1 MIDYIKG
8 QIIELTP
15 TELVLE
21 NHGIGY
27 SILISLQ
34 TYEAF
39 QLQTQAVA
47 YIHHY
52 IREDEELFYGFATKD
67 ERELFRLLIG
77 VSGIGVASA
86 RMMLSTL
93 SSEEIRQAILA
104 GDVNR
109 IKSVKGIGLKSAQ
122 RLILELKDK
131 VAKGE
136 GAETP
141 PSSRPTIPPW
151 WTKPQPPLP
160 CWDSPKPIS
169 ARSCRAYSKNTPTQR
184 WKTSS
189 SLPCKN
195 FNVPRGTIFE
205 LTTEINQQNG
215 NIGGGDPGDSGSLSN
230 GLGLVSFQFLATL
243 NGQTLNL
250 VKIKVGRNPDVLQA
264 RILLGL

>member
-21 NHGIGY
+21 NQGIGY

-52 IREDEELFYGFATKD
+52 IREDEELYYGFATKD

-104 GDVNR
+104 EDIHK

-122 RLILELKDK
+122 RLVLELKDK
-131 VAKGE
+131 IVK
-136 GAETP
+136 
-141 PSSRPTIPPW
+141 
-151 WTKPQPPLP
+151 
-160 CWDSPKPIS
+160 
-169 ARSCRAYSKNTPTQR
+169 
-184 WKTSS
+184 
-189 SLPCKN
+189 
-195 FNVPRGTIFE
+195 
-205 LTTEINQQNG
+205 
-215 NIGGGDPGDSGSLSN
+215 GGGSDNTVLFKADQSALMDEASTALVMLGFSKANIAKVLPGILKDN
-230 GLGLVSFQFLATL
+230 PNAKVED
-243 NGQTLNL
+243 
-250 VKIKVGRNPDVLQA
+250 VIKAALKRL
-264 RILLGL
+264 